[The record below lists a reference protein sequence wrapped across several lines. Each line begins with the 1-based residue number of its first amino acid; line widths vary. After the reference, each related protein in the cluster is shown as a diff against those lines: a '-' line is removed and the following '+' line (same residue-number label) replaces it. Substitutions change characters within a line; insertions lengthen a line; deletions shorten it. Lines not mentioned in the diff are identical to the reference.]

1 MLSYMKIFSNK
12 LLVLE
17 IAGIF
22 VETADIFQ
30 KTAVIRSKSADICL
44 ETADISSG
52 TADICPES
60 ATIPSNP
67 SDLPLKLH
75 TETIELVDTCAESRQ
90 IIYAQML
97 SGFSH
102 FNQDIWMKTE
112 CVMGAVNFG
121 YTFQVCN
128 PFP

>member
-1 MLSYMKIFSNK
+1 MKIFSNK

-30 KTAVIRSKSADICL
+30 KTADIRSKTTDIRSKSADIC
-44 ETADISSG
+44 
-52 TADICPES
+52 PES
-60 ATIPSNP
+60 AAIPSNP
-67 SDLPLKLH
+67 SDPPLKLH

-90 IIYAQML
+90 IIYAQVL

-102 FNQDIWMKTE
+102 FNK
-112 CVMGAVNFG
+112 
-121 YTFQVCN
+121 
-128 PFP
+128 

>member
-30 KTAVIRSKSADICL
+30 KTADIRSKTTDIRSKSADIC
-44 ETADISSG
+44 
-52 TADICPES
+52 PES
-60 ATIPSNP
+60 AVIPSNP
-67 SDLPLKLH
+67 SDPPLKLH

-90 IIYAQML
+90 IIYAQVL

-102 FNQDIWMKTE
+102 FIQDIWMKTE